1 MKKFLLLALL
11 TSIALGKTGI
21 DTRQEQGQDRTKTLE
36 KGEQERRVKERE
48 DRTGGER
55 RSSKESGVR
64 DSVREEI
71 QEALKN
77 MESKSLRLSVSIP
90 ALFFQTVDYVERNPD
105 RYLKMRLRE
114 RGVVYVTNLQFLE
127 NFAKSRG
134 NAEDYVNTKK
144 VRDTLSFLIQLAGF
158 LKDQLIKLEDLGT
171 IGLAD
176 AENIIKNLDYSK
188 AMDYPVS
195 FDIKGECYFWGDI
208 YKVKCGEC
216 ILDFGMQKGMP
227 EVYCRGLSVWTED
240 SILGYKAVL
249 EVSKTQSL
257 DNIISK
263 LKSHEKYS
271 SAVNTIAN
279 YTAWMERTGQSVE
292 ASQVKKLALQSFA
305 RNSQNFQQAL
315 ELMDKKEEPSKVIN
329 ILKR

>member
-55 RSSKESGVR
+55 RRTRESGVR

-90 ALFFQTVDYVERNPD
+90 ALFFQTVGFSESPD
-105 RYLKMRLRE
+105 SYLRVKVKEGGM
-114 RGVVYVTNLQFLE
+114 VYTTTLQYLE
-127 NFAKSRG
+127 SLAKSRG
-134 NAEDYVNTKK
+134 SAEKLV
-144 VRDTLSFLIQLAGF
+144 DTEKARKTLTFLIQLAGF
-158 LKDQLIKLEDLGT
+158 LKDQMIKLENLGT

-176 AENIIKNLDYSK
+176 AENIIRNLDYSK
-188 AMDYPVS
+188 AVEYPVS
-195 FDIKGECYFWGDI
+195 FNIKGECYFWGDI

-271 SAVNTIAN
+271 SAVNTIAS
-279 YTAWMERTGQSVE
+279 YTAWLERTGQSVE
-292 ASQVKKLALQSFA
+292 ASQVKKLALQSFT
-305 RNSQNFQQAL
+305 RNSRSFQQAL